1 MIEIEEKYKIE
12 RKKPDLRYF
21 RLIFFTLYTKEIKR
35 ALNKERPLK
44 LTLLITYPHGVS
56 FFIANTRYSRSN

>member
-35 ALNKERPLK
+35 AFNVYVQTLISPLVQVSIFLIIFNKARF
-44 LTLLITYPHGVS
+44 S
-56 FFIANTRYSRSN
+56 

>member
-35 ALNKERPLK
+35 ALNKDWPFR
-44 LTLLITYPHGVS
+44 
-56 FFIANTRYSRSN
+56 